1 MEEARSAIEVVRWA
15 FSEDPASW
23 GAAMV
28 ANGVIF
34 ALGFPLL
41 RAGLTWPGVGNAYIL
56 GLVLWRAF
64 GGQGLLVA
72 AIYFCLIS
80 SFLQGTGATKVK
92 IKQKEAEGIA
102 EKRSGKRG
110 PASVWGSGSAGIV
123 CALAA
128 ASGIGGS
135 DFLPLW
141 KLAFV
146 ASFSTKL
153 SDTISSEIGKAYGKT
168 TYLVTNFSIVP
179 RGTEGA
185 VSLEGTAAGL
195 VASILLA
202 SAAWSLHE
210 VDFSGAVICVI
221 SSQVANFFE
230 SYLGATLQG
239 KPGFE
244 WLNNDIVN
252 VLNIAAGATLAILLK
267 LSFM

>member
-1 MEEARSAIEVVRWA
+1 
-15 FSEDPASW
+15 
-23 GAAMV
+23 MV

-56 GLVLWRAF
+56 GL
-64 GGQGLLVA
+64 
-72 AIYFCLIS
+72 
-80 SFLQGTGATKVK
+80 GTGATKVK

-210 VDFSGAVICVI
+210 VWINRF
-221 SSQVANFFE
+221 Q
-230 SYLGATLQG
+230 
-239 KPGFE
+239 
-244 WLNNDIVN
+244 
-252 VLNIAAGATLAILLK
+252 IA
-267 LSFM
+267 